1 MLRWAGIAADV
12 LGQCIGLDEPLM
24 AGGLDSLGAVELQNA
39 IAARFSTPMPATL
52 VFDFPTL
59 RALAPFVAA
68 HAQPPQAAAASG
80 TAVRQALQP
89 VGAAGRAAAV
99 LRRTLDA
106 VRDVLGD
113 RIQPDVPMM
122 EVI

>member
-12 LGQCIGLDEPLM
+12 LGQRIGLDEPLM

-39 IAARFSTPMPATL
+39 IAARFSTSMPATL
-52 VFDFPTL
+52 AFDFPTL

-68 HAQPPQAAAASG
+68 HAQLPQEGAASG

-89 VGAAGRAAAV
+89 VGAAGHAAEV
-99 LRRTLDA
+99 LRQTLDA

-113 RIQPDVPMM
+113 RIQPDIPMM